1 MADEDL
7 QEVKVDVGV
16 LKTQVD
22 TLTKLCEKMDTV
34 IEKLV
39 DHQDV
44 IISQIYNDMEK
55 RRSDVN
61 EDIKDLHSRITN
73 VSREMNEKL
82 DETEDKIMNEIKEMR
97 KEISEHNKRE
107 QDAMDKL
114 LQWKWTIVG
123 GIIVVTWLTQH
134 IGLDTI
140 LQLIQK

>member
-1 MADEDL
+1 MAAEDL

-44 IISQIYNDMEK
+44 IITQIYNDMDK

-61 EDIKDLHSRITN
+61 EDIKDGFRD
-73 VSREMNEKL
+73 VY
-82 DETEDKIMNEIKEMR
+82 DEIKKNYEKGLEAQNRNLWM
-97 KEISEHNKRE
+97 IIV
-107 QDAMDKL
+107 
-114 LQWKWTIVG
+114 TFVG
-123 GIIVVTWLTQH
+123 GVLGFIY
-134 IGLDTI
+134 
-140 LQLIQK
+140 QLGGK

>member
-44 IISQIYNDMEK
+44 IISQIYNDMDK

-140 LQLIQK
+140 LKLIQK

>member
-1 MADEDL
+1 MAVEDL

-44 IISQIYNDMEK
+44 IISQIYNDMDK

-97 KEISEHNKRE
+97 KEIFEHNKRE

-114 LQWKWTIVG
+114 LQWKWIIVG

-134 IGLDTI
+134 MGLDTI

>member
-44 IISQIYNDMEK
+44 IISQIYNDMDK

>member
-44 IISQIYNDMEK
+44 IISQIYNDMDK

-134 IGLDTI
+134 MGLDTI